1 VPVSIARASLRR
13 ETRRYVAALLS
24 VTFAGLLMLVQ
35 VALLQGLFATLTVP
49 LDRSSAQLWL
59 GFPNLDSVDISR
71 PMSVHASSLA
81 HVHPDVEQV
90 EAYASSG
97 GDLRRLD
104 GAAMGVVVHVI
115 DTNPNGLAFSK
126 LLTSAQRA
134 LLDEPGALLIDQAD
148 LDKVGGAVG
157 TGLEINGK
165 GAHIAGVLP
174 GGLRG
179 VGGLT
184 VLASWPTAQRF
195 DPGLRRD
202 EAHYLLL
209 RLRPGA
215 DVQAVAQSLG
225 EPGPAPRWQA
235 YVASE
240 FSEATQ
246 AFWLLET
253 GLGVGAAFGVLLA
266 LVVGV
271 VITSQT
277 LSAAIQASIKEFA
290 AMRAIGVS
298 TAALSKVVLELSL
311 WIGAIGVVLTA
322 LATGGVLALAHSL
335 DVAMVLSPTAMMA
348 TAVLILVI
356 TAVSGL
362 VAIKPLFKADPAG
375 LLR

>member
-1 VPVSIARASLRR
+1 VPVSIARSSLRR

-35 VALLQGLFATLTVP
+35 VALLQGLFATITTP

-59 GFPNLDSVDISR
+59 GFPNLPSVDVSR
-71 PMSVHASSLA
+71 PLSVHAPNLA
-81 HVHPDVEQV
+81 YVHPDVERV
-90 EAYASSG
+90 EPYASTG

-104 GAAMGVVVHVI
+104 GVAMGVMVSVI
-115 DTNPNGLAFSK
+115 DTTSNGLAFSR
-126 LLTSAQRA
+126 LVTPAQRA
-134 LLDEPGALLIDQAD
+134 LLDEPGALLIDRAD
-148 LDKVGGAVG
+148 LDKVGGKVG
-157 TGLEINGK
+157 MQVEINGK
-165 GAHIAGVLP
+165 RAHIAGVLES
-174 GGLRG
+174 GLRG
-179 VGGLT
+179 IGGLT
-184 VLASWPTAQRF
+184 VLASWATAQTF
-195 DPGLRRD
+195 DPALRRE
-202 EAHYLLL
+202 EAHYWLL

-215 DVQAVAQSLG
+215 DVQAVARFVG
-225 EPGPAPRWQA
+225 EPGPKPRWQA

-240 FSEATQ
+240 FSAVSQ
-246 AFWLLET
+246 AYWLLET

-298 TAALSKVVLELSL
+298 TTALSKVVLELSL
-311 WIGAIGVVLTA
+311 WIGGIGVVLTA
-322 LATGGVLALAHSL
+322 LAAGGVFTLARSM
-335 DVAMVLSPTAMMA
+335 DVAMLLSPLALVG

-356 TAVSGL
+356 TVVSGL
-362 VAIKPLFKADPAG
+362 VAIKPLFKADPAE

>member
-1 VPVSIARASLRR
+1 MPVSIARSSLRR

-59 GFPNLDSVDISR
+59 GFPSLPSVDVSR
-71 PMSVHASSLA
+71 PMTVHAASLA
-81 HVHPDVEQV
+81 YVHPDVEQV

-104 GAAMGVVVHVI
+104 GVAMGVVVHVI
-115 DTNPNGLAFSK
+115 DPAPNGLALSQ

-134 LLDEPGALLIDQAD
+134 LLDEPGALLIDRAD
-148 LDKVGGAVG
+148 LDKVGGSVG
-157 TGLEINGK
+157 MQVEINGK
-165 GAHIAGVLP
+165 KAHIAGVLQS
-174 GGLRG
+174 GLRG

-184 VLASWPTAQRF
+184 VLASWSTAQRF
-195 DPGLRRD
+195 DPALRRD

-215 DVQAVAQSLG
+215 DVQAVAQSL
-225 EPGPAPRWQA
+225 EELGPAPRWQA
-235 YVASE
+235 YIASE
-240 FSEATQ
+240 FSRATQ
-246 AFWLLET
+246 AYWLLET

-290 AMRAIGVS
+290 ALRAIGVS

-311 WIGAIGVVLTA
+311 WIGGIGVVLTA
-322 LATGGVLALAHSL
+322 LATGGVLTLARSM
-335 DVAMVLSPTAMMA
+335 DVAMLLSPAAVIGTAA
-348 TAVLILVI
+348 LILVI
-356 TAVSGL
+356 TVVSGL
-362 VAIKPLFKADPAG
+362 LAIKPLFKADPAG

>member
-1 VPVSIARASLRR
+1 MPVSIARASLRR
-13 ETRRYVAALLS
+13 ETRRYMAALLS

-35 VALLQGLFATLTVP
+35 VALLQGLFGTLTGP

-59 GFPNLDSVDISR
+59 GFPNLDSVDVSR
-71 PMSVHASSLA
+71 PMTVHASSLA
-81 HVHPDVEQV
+81 YVHPDVERV

-97 GDLRRLD
+97 GDLRRLG
-104 GAAMGVVVHVI
+104 GAAMGVMIHVI
-115 DTNPNGLAFSK
+115 DAAPNGLAYSR

-134 LLDEPGALLIDQAD
+134 LLDEPGALLIDRAD

-157 TGLEINGK
+157 MQVEINGK
-165 GAHIAGVLP
+165 KAHIAGALES
-174 GGLRG
+174 GLRG
-179 VGGLT
+179 IGGLT
-184 VLASWPTAQRF
+184 VLASWSTAQRF
-195 DPGLRRD
+195 DPTLRRD

-215 DVQAVAQSLG
+215 DVHAVARSLG

-240 FSEATQ
+240 FSKATQ
-246 AFWLLET
+246 EFWLLET

-266 LVVGV
+266 LMVGI

-311 WIGAIGVVLTA
+311 WIGGIGALLTA
-322 LATGGVLALAHSL
+322 LATGGVFALARSMN
-335 DVAMVLSPTAMMA
+335 VAIVLSPAA
-348 TAVLILVI
+348 VIGTAVLILVI

-362 VAIKPLFKADPAG
+362 VAIRPLFKADPAE